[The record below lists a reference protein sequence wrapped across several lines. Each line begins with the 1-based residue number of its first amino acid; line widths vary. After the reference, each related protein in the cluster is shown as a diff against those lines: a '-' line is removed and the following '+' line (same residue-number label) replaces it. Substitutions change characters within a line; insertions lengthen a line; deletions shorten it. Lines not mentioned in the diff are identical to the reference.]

1 MLISFA
7 TGVVAQQGLP
17 DIELKAEFA

>member
-7 TGVVAQQGLP
+7 TGVVAQQASP